1 MLSDR
6 RESQGGEPVEVKD
19 TNNGLQALQSEFRY
33 KTYRERSGVRDWLRS
48 QLGKNID
55 FDIWV
60 IKGANDGD
68 DSSYYQ
74 EEIDGLEVDA
84 LKAYVKQ
91 GKIQVLIERC
101 PELLFEDRYGHDIPS
116 ALRSEVFDN
125 WISIVGVDV
134 AKKSLESFAR
144 TKPNGSY
151 RHFNAELLLSAF
163 RKLHVSIDTVD
174 HSSLVNVYDLMQ
186 NRDNDPKA
194 DPGHTLWVVQN
205 ARHFMNRFEEPYIN
219 SAGSEDREGLLG
231 AWLHLEKISEYLDF
245 AHSLRH
251 PEKVWNKE
259 MESVK
264 SNPYFEN
271 SYVAMLE
278 DHYSYYGTNRRKS
291 LPRQERISAELHRKS
306 NAHIG
311 ESVFRE
317 LTGRDPEGLVAATKL
332 FGGGWTLL
340 TASEQDFL
348 SLARAKRN
356 SAQKDANN
364 DYKYTSGLSLN
375 LDGAPIN
382 ITKLA
387 HDNGQVGSEEIRS
400 TLLHEEQHAIWN
412 QAPWRLEPRSIA
424 RKKSESTWNDLP
436 REIHA
441 RITNEL
447 SAFLTE
453 APLRDDRFY
462 AETLT
467 YSYLNPQEKHF
478 APMVRDWL
486 GKIMPVL
493 RAAEPYLKTAEDRAV
508 LGLCL
513 KEESLTRSYQQL
525 KESVDL
531 LVFVERELKKRIDR
545 HENVTHLMR
554 TAEQYLGS
562 DYPAFHKRYLDFERD
577 HQELIQALP
586 TLTYLKENNS
596 VQTLLKEH
604 ANLDFA
610 AWDAY
615 CSRVLEMIDSFQIIQ
630 NTRDE
635 ALSYPSRYS
644 LDESQQRHL
653 LMIANL
659 DADRIVDAFQEYAH
673 HQFFLESGRADYR
686 IPSDHAG
693 VLTQWL
699 SDTYPLI
706 LEEIHSAEQEGYA
719 SGRLPLGFF
728 MTDPLIEVT
737 RVWFDRH
744 QDREQLRLEIIVD
757 AKKIILTTDVTAY
770 ES

>member
-1 MLSDR
+1 MLNDH
-6 RESQGGEPVEVKD
+6 RESPGGESVEVKNTD
-19 TNNGLQALQSEFRY
+19 NGLQALQSEFRY
-33 KTYRERSGVRDWLRS
+33 KIFRERSGVRDWLRN

-68 DSSYYQ
+68 DDLYYQ
-74 EEIDGLEVDA
+74 EETDGLEVDA
-84 LKAYVKQ
+84 MKAYLKQ
-91 GKIQVLIERC
+91 GNIQVLIERC

-116 ALRSEVFDN
+116 ALRGEAFDD
-125 WISIVGVDV
+125 WIAIVGVDV
-134 AKKSLESFAR
+134 AKKSVERFVLSR
-144 TKPNGSY
+144 PSGSY
-151 RHFNAELLLSAF
+151 RYLHPELLLSAF
-163 RKLHVSIDTVD
+163 RKLNVSIDAID
-174 HSSLVNVYDLMQ
+174 HSSLRNVYDLMQ

-205 ARHFMNRFEEPYIN
+205 ARHFMNRFEEPDIN
-219 SAGSEDREGLLG
+219 PAGSEDREGLLG

-271 SYVAMLE
+271 SYVAMLQ
-278 DHYSYYGTNRRKS
+278 DPYSYHGTNRRKS
-291 LPRQERISAELHRKS
+291 LPQQERISAELHRKS

-348 SLARAKRN
+348 SLTRAKRK

-364 DYKYTSGLSLN
+364 DYKHTSGLFLN

-387 HDNGQVGSEEIRS
+387 HDNGQIDSEEVRA
-400 TLLHEEQHAIWN
+400 TLLHEEQHAIWS
-412 QAPWRLEPRSIA
+412 QAPWILESRSFA
-424 RKKSESTWNDLP
+424 REKSESTWNDLP
-436 REIHA
+436 HEIHA

-467 YSYLNPQEKHF
+467 YLYLKPQEKHF
-478 APMVRDWL
+478 APIVRDWL

-513 KEESLTRSYQQL
+513 KEGSLTRSYQQL

-531 LVFVERELKKRIDR
+531 LVFVERELKKRVDR
-545 HENVTHLMR
+545 HKNVTHLMR

-577 HQELIQALP
+577 HQELLQSLP
-586 TLTYLKENNS
+586 TLVRLKENSS
-596 VQTLLKEH
+596 VQALLKEH

-615 CSRVLEMIDSFQIIQ
+615 CGRVLEMIDSFQVIQ

-644 LDESQQRHL
+644 LDESQQQHL
-653 LMIANL
+653 SIIANQ
-659 DADRIVDAFQEYAH
+659 DADHIVGAFQEYVH
-673 HQFFLESGRADYR
+673 HQFFLESGRTGRR
-686 IPSDHAG
+686 ITPDQAG
-693 VLTQWL
+693 VLTKWL

-706 LEEIHSAEQEGYA
+706 LEEIHGAEEEGYT
-719 SGRLPLGFF
+719 SGRLPLGFS
-728 MTDPLIEVT
+728 MTDSRIEVT

-744 QDREQLRLEIIVD
+744 QNRRQLRL
-757 AKKIILTTDVTAY
+757 
-770 ES
+770 